1 MQKKISRRR
10 GSMLDALYYRD
21 PYLKEFTSRV
31 ISCQPGKNGY
41 EIVLEDTAFYP
52 EGGGQP
58 GDTGKL
64 NGSVEVTDTKERDG
78 QILHICKEA
87 IAVGTVVTGKLDWQQ
102 RFRHMQQH
110 TGEHILSGI
119 VHQKYGYDNVGFHM
133 GKDFVSVDFNGMLTP
148 EQITEI
154 EQCANEAVFSNQE
167 IWITYPSSEELKSL
181 NYRSKKELTGQ
192 VRIVEV
198 SGSDICACCGT
209 HVKRTGEVGL
219 IKVTRSEHYKG
230 GIRLYLQIGWSALED
245 YGQKLAGVQKVSV
258 LLSAKPELIGEA
270 VERMQGIVADQK
282 QEILLLKQQLMGYQI
297 KELPEGEKIAVF
309 LKEDPSSLRPFCE
322 QLLTEREMA
331 AVLTGDDDA
340 GYKFVL
346 GRKEGM
352 LQEEAKQFREAC
364 EAKGGG
370 KGNMIQGSAAASSD
384 KIIRFLEDEWGFVI
398 VKDAK

>member
-1 MQKKISRRR
+1 
-10 GSMLDALYYRD
+10 MLDALYYRD
-21 PYLKEFTSRV
+21 PYLKEFTSKV

-297 KELPEGEKIAVF
+297 KELPEGEKIVVF

-384 KIIRFLEDEWGFVI
+384 KIIRFLKDEWGFVI

>member
-1 MQKKISRRR
+1 
-10 GSMLDALYYRD
+10 MLDALYDKD
-21 PYLKEFTSRV
+21 PYSKEFTSKV
-31 ISCQPGKNGY
+31 ISCQSGKNGY
-41 EIVLEDTAFYP
+41 EVELEDTVFYP

-58 GDTGKL
+58 GDTGSL
-64 NGSVEVTDTKERDG
+64 NGNIEVIDTKERDG
-78 QILHICKEA
+78 RILHICKEA
-87 IAVGTVVTGKLDWQQ
+87 IPEGTAVTGKLDWQR

-119 VHQKYGYDNVGFHM
+119 IHQKYGYDNVGFHM

-154 EQCANEAVFSNQE
+154 EQCANEAIFSNQE
-167 IWITYPSSEELKSL
+167 IRVTYPSPEELKNL

-198 SGSDICACCGT
+198 LGSDICACCGT

-245 YGQKLAGVQKVSV
+245 YAQKLAGVQKVSV

-270 VERMQGIVADQK
+270 VERMQGIVANQK
-282 QEILLLKQQLMGYQI
+282 QEILLLKQQLMEYQI

-309 LKEDPSSLRPFCE
+309 IKDDPSGLRSFCE
-322 QLLTEREMA
+322 QLLTQREMA
-331 AVLTGDDDA
+331 VVLTGDDEA

-346 GRKEGM
+346 GKKDGA

-370 KGNMIQGSAAASSD
+370 KGNMIQGSAAACSD
-384 KIIRFLEDEWGFVI
+384 KILRFLEDEWGFVT
-398 VKDAK
+398 VKDGN

>member
-1 MQKKISRRR
+1 
-10 GSMLDALYYRD
+10 MLDALYDKD
-21 PYLKEFTSRV
+21 PYSKEFTSKV

-41 EIVLEDTAFYP
+41 EVELKDTAFYP

-58 GDTGKL
+58 GDTGSL
-64 NGSVEVTDTKERDG
+64 NGNIEVIDTKERDG
-78 QILHICKEA
+78 RILHICKEA
-87 IAVGTVVTGKLDWQQ
+87 IPEGTTVTGKLDWQR

-119 VHQKYGYDNVGFHM
+119 IHQKYGYDNVGFHM

-167 IWITYPSSEELKSL
+167 IRVTYPSPEELKNL

-198 SGSDICACCGT
+198 LGSDICACCGT

-245 YGQKLAGVQKVSV
+245 YAQKLAGVQKVSV
-258 LLSAKPELIGEA
+258 LLSAKPEFIGEA

-282 QEILLLKQQLMGYQI
+282 KELLSLKQQLMEYQI

-309 LKEDPSSLRPFCE
+309 IKDDPSGLRSFCE
-322 QLLTEREMA
+322 QLLTQREMA
-331 AVLTGDDDA
+331 VVLTGDDEA

-346 GRKEGM
+346 GKKEGEF
-352 LQEEAKQFREAC
+352 QEEAKQFREAC

-370 KGNMIQGSAAASSD
+370 KGNMIQGSAAACSD
-384 KIIRFLEDEWGFVI
+384 KILRFLEDEWGFVT
-398 VKDAK
+398 VRDGK

>member
-1 MQKKISRRR
+1 
-10 GSMLDALYYRD
+10 MLDALYDKD
-21 PYLKEFTSRV
+21 PYSKEFTSKV

-41 EIVLEDTAFYP
+41 EVVLEDTAFYP

-58 GDTGKL
+58 GDIGSL
-64 NGSVEVTDTKERDG
+64 NGNIEVIDTKERDG
-78 QILHICKEA
+78 RILHICKEA
-87 IAVGTVVTGKLDWQQ
+87 IPEGTAVTGKLDWQR

-119 VHQKYGYDNVGFHM
+119 IHQKYGYDNVGFHM

-167 IWITYPSSEELKSL
+167 IRVTYPSPEELKNL

-198 SGSDICACCGT
+198 PGSDICACCGT

-230 GIRLYLQIGWSALED
+230 GIRLYLQIGWSALGD
-245 YGQKLAGVQKVSV
+245 YAQKLAGVQKVSV

-270 VERMQGIVADQK
+270 VERMQRIVADQK
-282 QEILLLKQQLMGYQI
+282 QEILLLTQQLMEYQI
-297 KELPEGEKIAVF
+297 KELPEGERLAVF
-309 LKEDPSSLRPFCE
+309 LKDDPSSLRPFCE
-322 QLLTEREMA
+322 QLLEQREMA
-331 AVLTGDDDA
+331 VVLTGDDGA

-346 GRKEGM
+346 GKKDGVM
-352 LQEEAKQFREAC
+352 QEETKQFREAC

-370 KGNMIQGSAAASSD
+370 KGNMIQGSASACSD
-384 KIIRFLEDEWGFVI
+384 KIIRFLEDEWGFVT
-398 VKDAK
+398 VKDGK

>member
-1 MQKKISRRR
+1 
-10 GSMLDALYYRD
+10 MLDALYYKD
-21 PYLKEFTSRV
+21 AYLKECTSKV

-41 EIVLEDTAFYP
+41 EVELEDTVFYP

-58 GDTGKL
+58 GDTGSL
-64 NGSVEVTDTKERDG
+64 NGNIEVIDTKERDG
-78 QILHICKEA
+78 RILHICKEA
-87 IAVGTVVTGKLDWQQ
+87 IPEGTAVTGKLDWQR

-119 VHQKYGYDNVGFHM
+119 IHQKYGYDNVGFHM

-167 IWITYPSSEELKSL
+167 IRVTYPSPEELKNL

-198 SGSDICACCGT
+198 LGSDICACCGT

-245 YGQKLAGVQKVSV
+245 YAQKLAGVQKVSV

-270 VERMQGIVADQK
+270 VEHMQGIVANQK
-282 QEILLLKQQLMGYQI
+282 QEILLLKQQLMQYQV

-309 LKEDPSSLRPFCE
+309 IKDDPSGLRPFCE
-322 QLLTEREMA
+322 QLLTQREMA
-331 AVLTGDDDA
+331 AVLTGDDEA

-346 GRKEGM
+346 GKKEGE

-370 KGNMIQGSAAASSD
+370 KGNMIQGSAAACSD
-384 KIIRFLEDEWGFVI
+384 KILRFLEDEWGFVT
-398 VKDAK
+398 VKDGN

>member
-1 MQKKISRRR
+1 
-10 GSMLDALYYRD
+10 MLDALYDKD
-21 PYLKEFTSRV
+21 PYSKEFTSKV
-31 ISCQPGKNGY
+31 ISCQSGKNGY
-41 EIVLEDTAFYP
+41 KVELKDTAFYP

-58 GDTGKL
+58 GDTGSL
-64 NGSVEVTDTKERDG
+64 NGNIEVIDTKERDG
-78 QILHICKEA
+78 RILHICKEA
-87 IAVGTVVTGKLDWQQ
+87 IPEGTAVTGKLDWQR

-119 VHQKYGYDNVGFHM
+119 IHQKYGYDNVGFHM

-167 IWITYPSSEELKSL
+167 IRVTYPSPEELKNL

-198 SGSDICACCGT
+198 LGSDICACCGT

-245 YGQKLAGVQKVSV
+245 YAQKLAGVQKVSV

-282 QEILLLKQQLMGYQI
+282 QEILLLKQQLMEYQI

-309 LKEDPSSLRPFCE
+309 IKDDPSGLRSFCE
-322 QLLTEREMA
+322 QLLTQREMA
-331 AVLTGDDDA
+331 VVLTGDDEA

-346 GRKEGM
+346 GKKDGA

-370 KGNMIQGSAAASSD
+370 KGNMIQGSAAACSD
-384 KIIRFLEDEWGFVI
+384 KILRFLEDEWGFVT
-398 VKDAK
+398 VKDGN

>member
-1 MQKKISRRR
+1 
-10 GSMLDALYYRD
+10 MLNALYDKD
-21 PYLKEFTSRV
+21 PYSKEFTSKV
-31 ISCQPGKNGY
+31 ISCQSGKNGY
-41 EIVLEDTAFYP
+41 EVELKDTAFYP

-58 GDTGKL
+58 GDTGSL
-64 NGSVEVTDTKERDG
+64 NGNIEVIDTKERDG
-78 QILHICKEA
+78 RILHICKEA
-87 IAVGTVVTGKLDWQQ
+87 IPEGTAVTGKLDWQR

-119 VHQKYGYDNVGFHM
+119 IHQKYGYDNVGFHM

-167 IWITYPSSEELKSL
+167 IRVTYPSPEELKNL

-198 SGSDICACCGT
+198 LGSDICACCGT

-245 YGQKLAGVQKVSV
+245 YEQKLVSVQKVSV

-270 VERMQGIVADQK
+270 VERMQGIVANQK
-282 QEILLLKQQLMGYQI
+282 QEILLLKQQLMEYQI

-309 LKEDPSSLRPFCE
+309 IKDDPSGLRSFCE
-322 QLLTEREMA
+322 QLLTQREMA
-331 AVLTGDDDA
+331 VVLTGDDEA

-346 GRKEGM
+346 GKKDGA

-370 KGNMIQGSAAASSD
+370 KGNMIQGSAAACSD
-384 KIIRFLEDEWGFVI
+384 KILRFLEDEWGFVT
-398 VKDAK
+398 VKDGN

>member
-1 MQKKISRRR
+1 
-10 GSMLDALYYRD
+10 MLDALYYKD
-21 PYLKEFTSRV
+21 PYLTEFTSRV

-58 GDTGKL
+58 GDTGFL
-64 NGSVEVTDTKERDG
+64 NGSVEVIDTKERDG

-154 EQCANEAVFSNQE
+154 EQCANEAVFSDQE
-167 IWITYPSSEELKSL
+167 ICVTYPSTEELKNL

-198 SGSDICACCGT
+198 PGSDICACCGT

-258 LLSAKPELIGEA
+258 LLSSKPELIGES

-282 QEILLLKQQLMGYQI
+282 QEILLLKQELMKYKI

-309 LKEDPSSLRPFCE
+309 LKSDPSGLRPFCE

-352 LQEEAKQFREAC
+352 LQEEAKQFWEAC

-370 KGNMIQGSAAASSD
+370 KGNMIQGSAAACSS
-384 KIIRFLEDEWGFVI
+384 KIIRFLEDEWNFVT
-398 VKDAK
+398 VRDEN

>member
-1 MQKKISRRR
+1 
-10 GSMLDALYYRD
+10 MLDALYYRD

>member
-1 MQKKISRRR
+1 
-10 GSMLDALYYRD
+10 MLDALYDKD
-21 PYLKEFTSRV
+21 PYSKEFTSKV

-41 EIVLEDTAFYP
+41 EVVLEDTAFYP

-58 GDTGKL
+58 GDTGSL
-64 NGSVEVTDTKERDG
+64 NGNIEVIDTKERDG
-78 QILHICKEA
+78 RILHICKEA
-87 IAVGTVVTGKLDWQQ
+87 IPEGTAVTGKLDWQR

-119 VHQKYGYDNVGFHM
+119 IHQKYGYDNVGFHM

-154 EQCANEAVFSNQE
+154 EECANAAVFADQE
-167 IWITYPSSEELKSL
+167 IRITYPSPEELKNL

-198 SGSDICACCGT
+198 LGSDICACCGT

-245 YGQKLAGVQKVSV
+245 YGQKLVSVQKVSV

-270 VERMQGIVADQK
+270 VERIQGIVADQK
-282 QEILLLKQQLMGYQI
+282 QEILLLKQQLMEYQI
-297 KELPEGEKIAVF
+297 KELPEGEKIAVV
-309 LKEDPSSLRPFCE
+309 LKDDPSSLRSFCE
-322 QLLTEREMA
+322 QLLKEREMV
-331 AVLTGDDDA
+331 AVLTGDDEA

-346 GRKEGM
+346 GKKEGEF
-352 LQEEAKQFREAC
+352 QEEAKQFREAC

-370 KGNMIQGSAAASSD
+370 KGNMIQGSAAACSD
-384 KIIRFLEDEWGFVI
+384 KIFRFLEDEWGFVT
-398 VKDAK
+398 VKDGN

>member
-1 MQKKISRRR
+1 
-10 GSMLDALYYRD
+10 MLDALYYKD
-21 PYLKEFTSRV
+21 AYLKECTSKV

-41 EIVLEDTAFYP
+41 EVELEDTVFYP

-58 GDTGKL
+58 GDTGSL
-64 NGSVEVTDTKERDG
+64 NGSVEVIDTKERDG
-78 QILHICKEA
+78 RILHICKEA
-87 IAVGTVVTGKLDWQQ
+87 IPEGTAVTGKLDWQR
-102 RFRHMQQH
+102 RFRNMQQH

-119 VHQKYGYDNVGFHM
+119 IHQKYGYDNVGFHM

-148 EQITEI
+148 EQIMEI
-154 EQCANEAVFSNQE
+154 EECANAAVFADQE
-167 IWITYPSSEELKSL
+167 IRITYPSLEELKKL

-198 SGSDICACCGT
+198 LGSDICACCGT

-245 YGQKLAGVQKVSV
+245 YEQKLVSVQKVSV

-270 VERMQGIVADQK
+270 VERMQRIVADQK
-282 QEILLLKQQLMGYQI
+282 QEILLLKQQLMEYQI
-297 KELPEGEKIAVF
+297 KELPEGEKIAVV
-309 LKEDPSSLRPFCE
+309 LKDDPSSLRPFCE
-322 QLLTEREMA
+322 QLLKEREMV
-331 AVLTGDDDA
+331 AVLTGDDEA

-346 GRKEGM
+346 GKKEGEF
-352 LQEEAKQFREAC
+352 QEEAKQFREAC

-370 KGNMIQGSAAASSD
+370 KGNMIQGSAVACSD
-384 KIIRFLEDEWGFVI
+384 KILRFLEDEWGFVT
-398 VKDAK
+398 VRDGK

>member
-1 MQKKISRRR
+1 
-10 GSMLDALYYRD
+10 MLDALYYKD
-21 PYLKEFTSRV
+21 AYLKECTSKV

-41 EIVLEDTAFYP
+41 EVELEDTVFYP

-58 GDTGKL
+58 GDTGSL
-64 NGSVEVTDTKERDG
+64 NGSVEVIDTKERDG
-78 QILHICKEA
+78 RILHICKEA
-87 IAVGTVVTGKLDWQQ
+87 IPEGTAVTGKLDWQR
-102 RFRHMQQH
+102 RFRNMQQH

-119 VHQKYGYDNVGFHM
+119 IHQKYGYDNVGFHM

-148 EQITEI
+148 EQIMEI
-154 EQCANEAVFSNQE
+154 EECANAAVFADQE
-167 IWITYPSSEELKSL
+167 IRITYPSLEELKKL

-198 SGSDICACCGT
+198 LGSDICACCGT

-245 YGQKLAGVQKVSV
+245 YEQKLVSVQKVSV

-270 VERMQGIVADQK
+270 VERIQGIVANQK
-282 QEILLLKQQLMGYQI
+282 QEILLLKQQLMEYQI
-297 KELPEGEKIAVF
+297 KELPEGEKIAVV
-309 LKEDPSSLRPFCE
+309 LKDDPSSLRPFCE
-322 QLLTEREMA
+322 QLLKEREMV
-331 AVLTGDDDA
+331 AVLTGDDEA

-346 GRKEGM
+346 GKKEGEF
-352 LQEEAKQFREAC
+352 QEEAKQFREAC

-370 KGNMIQGSAAASSD
+370 KGNMIQGSAVACSD
-384 KIIRFLEDEWGFVI
+384 KILRFLEDEWGFVT
-398 VKDAK
+398 VRDGK

>member
-1 MQKKISRRR
+1 
-10 GSMLDALYYRD
+10 MLDALYDKD
-21 PYLKEFTSRV
+21 PYSKEFTSKV

-41 EIVLEDTAFYP
+41 EVELKDTAFYP

-58 GDTGKL
+58 GDTGSL
-64 NGSVEVTDTKERDG
+64 NGNIEVIDTKERDG
-78 QILHICKEA
+78 RILHICKEA
-87 IAVGTVVTGKLDWQQ
+87 IPEGTTVTGKLDWQR

-119 VHQKYGYDNVGFHM
+119 IHQKYGYDNVGFHM
-133 GKDFVSVDFNGMLTP
+133 GKNFVSVDFNGMLTP

-167 IWITYPSSEELKSL
+167 IRVTYPSPEELKNL

-198 SGSDICACCGT
+198 LGSDICACCGT

-245 YGQKLAGVQKVSV
+245 YAQKLAGVQKVSV
-258 LLSAKPELIGEA
+258 LLSAKPEFIGEA

-282 QEILLLKQQLMGYQI
+282 KELLSLKQQLMEYQI

-309 LKEDPSSLRPFCE
+309 IKDDPSGLRSFCE
-322 QLLTEREMA
+322 QLLTQREMA
-331 AVLTGDDDA
+331 VVLTGDDEA

-346 GRKEGM
+346 GKKEGEF
-352 LQEEAKQFREAC
+352 QEEAKQFREAC

-370 KGNMIQGSAAASSD
+370 KGNMIQGSAAACSD
-384 KIIRFLEDEWGFVI
+384 KILRFLEDEWGFVT
-398 VKDAK
+398 VRDGK